1 MGLGLL
7 VSAANDGDP
16 YRHHILETLEKL
28 MASPDPDRR
37 RLVPNTSEV
46 LVLAAAQ
53 RGLVVRSAS
62 YSASSA
68 LHCNPVGVLDS
79 IPISCR

>member
-1 MGLGLL
+1 
-7 VSAANDGDP
+7 
-16 YRHHILETLEKL
+16 

-46 LVLAAAQ
+46 LVLTVAQ

-62 YSASSA
+62 YSASGA
-68 LHCNPVGVLDS
+68 LNCNPVAVLDS
-79 IPISCR
+79 IPKLVLLICNPIAMEVRFLQQTGAQKCEG